1 MVPKQKTEITF
12 SVFQRSELS
21 PLEIANT
28 MVEFE
33 AWEQDNLGTAE
44 TSEGRLTLWDDT
56 RNGGRLAEIS
66 RHDTVVASSRPPAMD
81 SRG

>member
-12 SVFQRSELS
+12 AVFQRSELS

-33 AWEQDNLGTAE
+33 AWEKNNLGAAE
-44 TSEGRLTLWDDT
+44 TSEGRLAVWDDAE
-56 RNGGRLAEIS
+56 NGGSLAGIS
-66 RHDTVVASSRPPAMD
+66 QDATLVASSRLRAMLT
-81 SRG
+81 RG